1 MFCTKCGKQCP
12 DGAKFCT
19 GCGAPLTPPASRPA
33 PAPQTPPASAPVP
46 PPQAPAPSAPPVPPT
61 QPPVKV
67 PSEPPV
73 PPAQPPVHTP
83 APEQPAP
90 APRPKKEKAPKK
102 GGKGPIV
109 ALVAVLVVILAAVAA
124 VFVFRGIQ
132 KGSLKNRVVAALP
145 KQLARKVE
153 RIYSDV
159 LPEGYELS
167 ADPQDFDFKKGADGF
182 DLYGLMTVTGKDG
195 SSYDV
200 VVEGAVQPNFFYTDF
215 TLDALLSD
223 YDLPTVPE
231 PSAVPSPSEAPAP
244 TEAPATAPP
253 AEPSAAPQD
262 EQLSM
267 ITSDGYT
274 YYGVF
279 ADPDAYVLPSDT
291 QYLTE
296 DDLAQFTTRREMNI
310 IYNEIFARHGQ
321 EFKRPWILAYFS
333 TKNWYYPVEGRWIT
347 SEDLSDVEQYN
358 MELIR
363 DYTQSHEW
371 PDILP
376 ADSDD

>member
-19 GCGAPLTPPASRPA
+19 GCGAPLTPPAPRPA
-33 PAPQTPPASAPVP
+33 PVPQTPPVSAPQTPPQPPVP
-46 PPQAPAPSAPPVPPT
+46 PAPPVPPQ
-61 QPPVKV
+61 QPPVDV
-67 PSEPPV
+67 
-73 PPAQPPVHTP
+73 P

-90 APRPKKEKAPKK
+90 APRPKQEKAPKK
-102 GGKGPIV
+102 GGKGPII
-109 ALVAVLVVILAAVAA
+109 ALAAVLVVILAAVAA

-132 KGSLKNRVVAALP
+132 KGSLKNRVVSALP
-145 KQLARKVE
+145 ERLSRKVE
-153 RIYSDV
+153 RVYADA

-167 ADPQDFDFKKGADGF
+167 ADPQDFDFKESAGGF
-182 DLYGLMTVTGKDG
+182 DLYGIMTVAGSDG

-200 VVEGAVQPNFFYTDF
+200 VVEGTVQPNFFYTDF
-215 TLDALLSD
+215 TLDAFLSD
-223 YDLPTVPE
+223 YDLPTVPQ
-231 PSAVPSPSEAPAP
+231 PSASPAP
-244 TEAPATAPP
+244 SDAPTPTDPPATEPP
-253 AEPSAAPQD
+253 AEPSPTPQ
-262 EQLSM
+262 EELTM

-291 QYLTE
+291 VYLTE

-321 EFKRPWILAYFS
+321 EFLRPWILAYFS
-333 TKNWYYPVEGRWIT
+333 TKNWYAPVEGRWIT
-347 SEDLSDVEQYN
+347 SEDLTEVEQYN